1 MKKIY
6 NVFKQFLTR
15 LGYISNPVAYI
26 ENSTKTIEKIKCSSI
41 FFIVINTKIHGSWI
55 TIEDRVDYYKS
66 VGHRYLIYTITTKE
80 NDKIL
85 LKIKVKDGRVD
96 ISYDKIL
103 KSTNRDYGTLS
114 GVTKFGGTID
124 IYDEYAN
131 KKLIRFLVRTLYKVN
146 LYTAKK

>member
-1 MKKIY
+1 MKKFY
-6 NVFKQFLTR
+6 NVFRQFLTR
-15 LGYISNPVAYI
+15 LGYINNPIAYI
-26 ENSTKTIEKIKCSSI
+26 EDSVKTIEKIKCSSI
-41 FFIVINTKIHGSWI
+41 FFIVIITKIHGSQV

-66 VGHRYLIYTITTKE
+66 VGHRYLMYTITTKE

-85 LKIKVKDGRVD
+85 LKVKIKNGRVD

-103 KSTNRDYGTLS
+103 KSTKDTPS
-114 GVTKFGGTID
+114 GVAKFGGTID

-146 LYTAKK
+146 IYATKNK